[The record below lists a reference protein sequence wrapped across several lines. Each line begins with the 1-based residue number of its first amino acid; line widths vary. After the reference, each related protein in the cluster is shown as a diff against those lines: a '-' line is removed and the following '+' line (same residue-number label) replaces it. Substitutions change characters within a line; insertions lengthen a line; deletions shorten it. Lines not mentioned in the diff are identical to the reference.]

1 MIGFF
6 EAGERT
12 RTYTKFTLIEKPT
25 EAECVAEL
33 EKLGAKEICIDSVKR
48 RIITEAPT
56 LTKDTEVVK
65 LPPDQWTILED
76 GSVKV
81 AYEIKPVELT
91 KA

>member
-1 MIGFF
+1 M
-6 EAGERT
+6 ADERLIASFDVGKRYLRRYRNGRVEISIRK
-12 RTYTKFTLIEKPT
+12 RTENPQPVKLIDEK
-25 EAECVAEL
+25 
-33 EKLGAKEICIDSVKR
+33 
-48 RIITEAPT
+48 PT

-76 GSVKV
+76 GSVKA